1 MKVGNL
7 IRLQE
12 ATANCWGIQRNVI
25 LVEKVLTADTIHQP
39 WDYAWKALV
48 SDGRVIEFGRQI
60 EHSSELVG

>member
-25 LVEKVLTADTIHQP
+25 LVEKVLTPDHP
-39 WDYAWKALV
+39 WDYAWNALA

-60 EHSSELVG
+60 EHSSEVVQ

>member
-12 ATANCWGIQRNVI
+12 ATANHWRINREVI
-25 LVEKVLTADTIHQP
+25 LVEKVPTPDHP
-39 WDYAWKALV
+39 WGYVWNALV

-60 EHSSELVG
+60 EHSSEVVQ

>member
-12 ATANCWGIQRNVI
+12 ATANCWGIKRLVV
-25 LVEKVLTADTIHQP
+25 LVEKVPTPDHP
-39 WDYAWKALV
+39 WDYAWNALA

>member
-7 IRLQE
+7 VRLQQ

-25 LVEKVLTADTIHQP
+25 LVEKVLTPDHP
-39 WDYAWKALV
+39 WDYAWNALA

-60 EHSSELVG
+60 EHSSEVIK

>member
-12 ATANCWGIQRNVI
+12 ATANCWGINREVI
-25 LVEKVLTADTIHQP
+25 LVEKVLTPDHP
-39 WDYAWKALV
+39 WDYAWNALV

-60 EHSSELVG
+60 ETSSEVVQ